1 MQAISTAEEMKIDN
15 ILTQIEESKQQHG
28 IRHPLVAPQT
38 ETRDRRDRVRIEM
51 LDAGRS
57 QVQTGLDNLG
67 APSISSA
74 RSA

>member
-28 IRHPLVAPQT
+28 IRHPLAAPQT
-38 ETRDRRDRVRIEM
+38 ESRDRRDRVRIEM

-57 QVQTGLDNLG
+57 
-67 APSISSA
+67 
-74 RSA
+74 